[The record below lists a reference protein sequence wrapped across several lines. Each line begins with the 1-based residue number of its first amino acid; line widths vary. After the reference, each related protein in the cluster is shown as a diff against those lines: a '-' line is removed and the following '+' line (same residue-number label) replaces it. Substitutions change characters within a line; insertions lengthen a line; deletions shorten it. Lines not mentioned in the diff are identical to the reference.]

1 MMPRGRL
8 SVVVYETLPLLVRI
22 LCALILIFLLLPLL
36 IIIPLSFNSE
46 PYFTIPMPGLSGRWY
61 REIYESQAW
70 GAALR
75 NSMIIAVPTTLL
87 ATTLGTL
94 AALGLTLG
102 TFRFKTVV
110 LALLMAPIMVPHII
124 IGLGQFFLYAR
135 VGIVYTYTGMILAHT
150 TLATPFV
157 VLTVSATLAGFNTN
171 LMRAALNLG
180 ANPARVFRSIVLPLI
195 MPGVAGGAVL
205 AFVVSL
211 DDVIVALLISGP
223 EDTAAA
229 DLVGGQR
236 KRKSGDHGGCDFARA
251 DLGNPHGADGTAPPQ
266 RRASDWQGGSLKGRV
281 LRRTDVPCFSRAVR
295 DWRLQSDRAG
305 QSLRTVPR

>member
-61 REIYESQAW
+61 REIYELQAW

-223 EDTAAA
+223 TQKTLPRQIWSGVSESVSPVIMAAA
-229 DLVGGQR
+229 TLLVLT
-236 KRKSGDHGGCDFARA
+236 SAI
-251 DLGNPHGADGTAPPQ
+251 LMV
-266 RRASDWQGGSLKGRV
+266 LMEL
-281 LRRTDVPCFSRAVR
+281 LRRRGERLTGKEAV
-295 DWRLQSDRAG
+295 
-305 QSLRTVPR
+305 